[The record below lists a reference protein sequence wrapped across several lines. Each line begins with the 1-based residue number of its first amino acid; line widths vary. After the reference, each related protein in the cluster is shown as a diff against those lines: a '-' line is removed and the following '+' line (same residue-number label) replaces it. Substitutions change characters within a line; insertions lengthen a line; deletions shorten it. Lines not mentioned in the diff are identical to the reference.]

1 MADDVVPTDQSPIK
15 TAIPQKDQVTERLR
29 KINDPTR
36 QADLERISRL
46 EATATESTGTAE
58 TAADEKAPQKRV
70 GSLIGAWDAVLNAS
84 KVSINDKIDN
94 TRKET
99 NSPFKM
105 THGSGKV
112 QSIIGEF
119 EKLFVHKAATKEEVT
134 ASVKAASHRI
144 NQSDLIWPSSPTKK
158 NAPETFEIGST
169 HVYKLDDLQ
178 SLSTDGRDMGP
189 SIILLEQML
198 ADNQGKPVVLSS
210 GVYGMKEGKPAI
222 DTTAVALQGDDGK
235 IYIALTVSA
244 AKSFGYNKVEDTA
257 FGVHKISAF
266 FAHDTPGAELL
277 SSMQLLQR
285 EVNIVEKEHS
295 YTASVFNNEL
305 MLGSPPAPYAPQ
317 TDTGVNPTSEGA
329 VDDQSTRISSP
340 SLSTTISD
348 DATLQD
354 ALASHSPPQQSSL
367 PIAAAVATGAAATV
381 AAVAISPV
389 RAPLK
394 RLIAPPITPTDP
406 VVVTPSVEES
416 SSPDMSYST
425 ASSADSP
432 VTSPHEQSRAVVPAV
447 MEPVVA
453 ENAAKPV
460 SAVAVPVP
468 VPVQGIVK
476 VVEALPL
483 PVVKIDEDP
492 VKTLIAEPVKTF
504 PPTPPIDEVKVSPLS
519 AASAQP
525 ATITAAVATP
535 PLEDP
540 RETYCDDD
548 VDIEADVDA
557 VAGLDASTNTTQE
570 SPPPEPIQSWNP
582 RSVMYEN
589 TLYYWDPYRGT
600 YSLKQVEVVY
610 DPPVLKGPFTS
621 PPSWFSRMLKPK
633 TKQIPV
639 EEPEPLEAD
648 DVRQIIH
655 DDVTYEWDE
664 VSRAYYPLNMKL
676 DIK

>member
-468 VPVQGIVK
+468 VQGIVK

-557 VAGLDASTNTTQE
+557 VAGLDASTNTPQE